1 MKKPNQ
7 KLTLWAAGLV
17 AAVIVVMAVLVAV
30 TPTQS
35 SPQSSGGSG
44 QAVPE
49 TTPSAPAGCSAPTD
63 ETSNKPAPPSDL
75 RWEASKGWTW
85 PVSDTYGP
93 TQHRDGLGVCFARS
107 PLGAALAMTTILASF
122 STSPDLRSVTD
133 QYIVDSPGK
142 TAILAQISAPR
153 TPQAPL
159 AFAGYKVD
167 SFSSDEAQITV
178 VLKAPG
184 GSDGYIGMPTTLR
197 WADADW
203 KVKLLDNGNFFAGS
217 PTTVAAGSFTSW
229 GAS

>member
-35 SPQSSGGSG
+35 SPQSSRSG
-44 QAVPE
+44 QAEPE
-49 TTPSAPAGCSAPTD
+49 TTPPPPPGCNAPTGD
-63 ETSNKPAPPSDL
+63 TSNKPTLPADL
-75 RWEASKGWTW
+75 RWVASKGWTW
-85 PVSDTYGP
+85 PVSHTYGP

-107 PLGAALAMTTILASF
+107 PIGAALAMTTILASF
-122 STSPDLRSVTD
+122 STSSDLRSVTD

-153 TPQAPL
+153 TPQTPL

-167 SFSSDEAQITV
+167 SFSPDEAQITV